1 VKLILLVDDE
11 PVLRSVLRQFLE
23 FSGYEVVEA
32 GDGAGALALARGRR
46 PDIVLTDLLM
56 PQKDGLDF
64 CRELRKDPGLFDV
77 PVLFVTARNTDAA
90 LRAEMDLIGN
100 GLVIKP
106 FEPDHLLNIIESL
119 LVGKARTSCSPP

>member
-32 GDGAGALALARGRR
+32 GNGAGALALARQRR

-64 CRELRKDPGLFDV
+64 CRELRTDPDLFDV
-77 PVLFVTARNTDAA
+77 PVLFVTARIADVAQ
-90 LRAEMDLIGN
+90 RAEIDRVGN
-100 GLVIKP
+100 GFVVKP
-106 FEPDHLLNIIESL
+106 FEPDHLLRVIDTIL
-119 LVGKARTSCSPP
+119 A

>member
-1 VKLILLVDDE
+1 VKHILLVDDE

-32 GDGAGALALARGRR
+32 SDGADALELARQRR

-64 CRELRKDPGLFDV
+64 CRELRTDAELFDV
-77 PVLFVTARNTDAA
+77 PVLFVTARNADVAQ
-90 LRAEMDLIGN
+90 REEMERVGN
-100 GLVIKP
+100 GFVVKP
-106 FEPDHLLNIIESL
+106 FEPDHLLRTIESL
-119 LVGKARTSCSPP
+119 LA